1 MPPERRLWFFLD
13 IFFFS
18 IFSVEILLQLSLFLT
33 EYFSENPSFMHFQGR
48 KKVTVRRRSF
58 LLIYGSKSKTE
69 PANYVAPPVLKPNKT
84 ASCNLIIQCNYITI
98 SSNRLGNQMRDHN
111 KHIFST
117 SFIKNM
123 LFSNATSC
131 CFVLFSFVY
140 LFIFLLNIFLLLGT
154 KSLNI
159 F

>member
-58 LLIYGSKSKTE
+58 LLIYGSKSQTE

-123 LFSNATSC
+123 LFSNATSG
-131 CFVLFSFVY
+131 CFALFSFIY
-140 LFIFLLNIFLLLGT
+140 LSRFLLNIFSFVCDRIN
-154 KSLNI
+154 KQ
-159 F
+159 